1 MKRFTYEV
9 TLYPAERFR
18 QVVYFCTNQG
28 QCGEGEGSDQMNA
41 LGELLNERGAE
52 GWELVHVAVGG
63 GGLLAFWKKGIE
75 SEELIQ
81 MGPRRESPSSNR

>member
-1 MKRFTYEV
+1 
-9 TLYPAERFR
+9 
-18 QVVYFCTNQG
+18 
-28 QCGEGEGSDQMNA
+28 MNA

-75 SEELIQ
+75 SEELIE